1 MLKNSIK
8 ILIQKYPTITGCGM
22 FLFAMFLS
30 VCNSVFVKKTMVQYQ
45 LPSWEVIFIREMAI
59 CIMLAP
65 FMVKFKFNFFDKK
78 TLKPNIIRNV
88 LYAISTYILY
98 TLFAKMS
105 VNDITSFQFF
115 TPVVASIFAMIF
127 LKEHGSKIIWLSLLV
142 CVCGGLVIKQPDFN
156 NSSSIYTYMLLCLF
170 IIMRSLIT
178 ILNKKL
184 STMFSISTIVF
195 YTHIIMFLSSFCFAW
210 QFIKPH
216 PVAIIILAFAGLIYC
231 IEYILVYKA
240 YTFCSVLVIQPCEFS
255 KFVYSIVLSSLML
268 GETTTINQVVGAV
281 IIMVGF
287 FISVF
292 DKKQLQTKN

>member
-59 CIMLAP
+59 CIMLVP

-105 VNDITSFQFF
+105 VNDVTSFQFF
-115 TPVVASIFAMIF
+115 TPVVASIFAMVF
-127 LKEHGSKIIWLSLLV
+127 LKEHGSKIIWFSLLV

-184 STMFSISTIVF
+184 SMMFSTSTIVF
-195 YTHIIMFLSSFCFAW
+195 YTHIIMFLSSVCFAW
-210 QFIKPH
+210 QFIKPN
-216 PVAIIILAFAGLIYC
+216 PVAIIILTFAGLIYC

-255 KFVYSIVLSSLML
+255 KFVYSIVLSSLVL

-292 DKKQLQTKN
+292 DKRQLQIKN